1 MRSVPP
7 GVRALLGAVLVLG
20 LTACDSG
27 TAATARET
35 LVPGEPEPLGTLAS
49 ALPDAL
55 QEFSQQCDK
64 AIGVTV
70 PSFNC
75 DDGTLVPTTNHV
87 NGKCDQPNRL
97 SGVCDPGSRFRVLS
111 NTTSAFVVAHCR
123 KKGLGAGHY
132 GDIAV
137 IQYNKKNGA
146 TCFYQALGNLDGNVK
161 APSLGMAAWD
171 WLSPATTAGI
181 NCAGCHDNG
190 PLIRSPY
197 LTQVTGTNAI
207 PGKGDSTFNSKQP
220 YRFIGAD
227 FASWKTYKVEIV
239 GNPCNGGHRMG
250 TNNISPTRGTA
261 MALGI
266 LATAPSEPSKNPHSP
281 DSPIWMMPTQVTFSK
296 ASADAAAAIKA
307 CAERKSEVPLPNS
320 ASCRITQ
327 FSGGRPVLGPG
338 NFTAAWAPST
348 HSEIEL
354 IGATFA
360 DYQEKDAQIRGLG
373 WRLRTLQPFVV
384 EGQVLYNAVWR
395 ESTEGELPLYG
406 VSPEDFRARHD
417 GLSAQG
423 WRLKLLQPYVLDG
436 RVLYTAVW
444 QPSTEPE
451 VLLTGVSPED
461 FRARHDALSTQGW
474 RLKLLQP
481 YVVDGQVLF
490 TAVWRPSTEPE
501 VLLDGMNPAD
511 FRARYDAL
519 KREGWRLKLLE
530 PYVVRGLVSYTAVL
544 RQDTAD
550 EVAVYDLN
558 SEDIS
563 DRHDELWE
571 QGWRLKFV
579 RAW

>member
-1 MRSVPP
+1 M
-7 GVRALLGAVLVLG
+7 AVLVLS
-20 LTACDSG
+20 LTACESSTRDTS
-27 TAATARET
+27 A
-35 LVPGEPEPLGTLAS
+35 PGEDASLGSRTF

-55 QEFSQQCDK
+55 QEYAQQCDQ

-70 PSFNC
+70 PDFSCEN
-75 DDGTLVPTTNHV
+75 GTIVPTKHHV
-87 NGKCDQPNRL
+87 AGKCDQPNRL
-97 SGVCDPGSRFRVLS
+97 NRECDPNSRFQVLS
-111 NTTSAFVVAHCR
+111 NTTTAFVVAHCR
-123 KKGLGAGHY
+123 KRGLGAGRY

-146 TCFYQALGNLDGNVK
+146 TCFYQALGDLDGNVK
-161 APSLGMAAWD
+161 APSQGTAAWT
-171 WLSPATTAGI
+171 WLPPSQTANI

-197 LTQVTGTNAI
+197 LTQVTGANAL
-207 PGKGDSTFNSKQP
+207 PGKGDYTFNSKQP

-227 FASWKTYKVEIV
+227 FASWKAYKVEV
-239 GNPCNGGHRMG
+239 AGNPCLGCHRMA
-250 TNNISPTRGTA
+250 TNHTNGTRGTA
-261 MALGI
+261 LDLGI
-266 LATAPSEPSKNPHSP
+266 RATAVSEDAKNPHSP
-281 DSPIWMMPTQVTFSK
+281 DSPIWMMPGQVSFSQ

-307 CAERKSEVPLPNS
+307 CALRKNEVPLPDS

-327 FSGGRPVLGPG
+327 FSGVRPLLGPG

-354 IGATFA
+354 IGATFE
-360 DYQEKDAQIRGLG
+360 DYQEKDSQLRGLG

-384 EGQVLYNAVWR
+384 DGQLLYNAVWK
-395 ESTEGELPLYG
+395 EGTEGELPLYG
-406 VSPEDFRARHD
+406 ASPEDFRARHD

-423 WRLKLLQPYVLDG
+423 WRLKLLQPYVLEG

-444 QPSTEPE
+444 QPSSEAE
-451 VLLTGVSPED
+451 VLLTGVSPGD

-481 YVVDGQVLF
+481 YVVDGQVLY

-501 VLLDGMNPAD
+501 LLLDGASPAD

-519 KREGWRLKLLE
+519 RREGWRLKLLE

-544 RQDTAD
+544 RQDTTD
-550 EVAVYDLN
+550 ELQVYDLN
-558 SEDIS
+558 SEDFS